1 MDPVSWAGLGLI
13 VVLTLASALL
23 VLAESAALELS
34 RSSLADM
41 GHAPDRATA
50 RLLVLLENRFRFWVS
65 ARMGSTIL
73 IFASAALA
81 ATTVGDELGIALSSR
96 AGGVVLAI
104 ALLAVVHAGIARVAP
119 RILAQRYPSQL
130 AHKLSMLVFA
140 QYLLFIPA
148 TRLFERLLSPAEQQA
163 WQGPDPED
171 EAVIEA
177 VEEGAREGSIDE
189 LDVEMITN
197 VIALG
202 DRVVRQVMTPR
213 PDIVAVSI
221 TTPLRDALQTAYD
234 RGVSRL
240 PVYDGDLDEVIGTI
254 HVRDGLA
261 ALLEPTQATDLHSL
275 TREPVYVPDSKF
287 ADQLFREMQAANTH
301 MVIVV
306 NEYGDTAG
314 LVTIEDLLEEIVGE
328 IEDEYDTPE
337 VSIEPM
343 GPGRTVVDAGLPI
356 TDLNEELDL
365 NLPADDVDTLG
376 GLAFNAFGRVP
387 AVGDSVNVGGTTLR
401 VHEIMENRIT
411 RLEIRR
417 AARTNDDENQAGE

>member
-1 MDPVSWAGLGLI
+1 LGPVSWAGLGLI
-13 VVLTLASALL
+13 VTLTLASALL
-23 VLAESAALELS
+23 VLAENAALELS
-34 RSSLADM
+34 RASLANI
-41 GHAPDRATA
+41 GRAPERSTA

-73 IFASAALA
+73 VFASAALA

-96 AGGVVLAI
+96 VGGVVLAI
-104 ALLAVVHAGIARVAP
+104 AILAVVHAGTARVAP

-130 AHKLSMLVFA
+130 SHKLSILIFA

-148 TRLFERLLSPAEQQA
+148 TRMLERLLSPAEQQA

-202 DRVVRQVMTPR
+202 DRVARQVMTPR
-213 PDIVAVSI
+213 PDIVAVSVN
-221 TTPLRDALQTAYD
+221 TPLRDALQTAYD

-240 PVYDGDLDEVIGTI
+240 PVYDGDLDTVMGVI

-261 ALLEPTQATDLHSL
+261 ALLEPSQAADLRTL
-275 TREPVYVPDSKF
+275 VREPVYVPDSKF
-287 ADQLFREMQAANTH
+287 ADQLFREMQAAKMH

-337 VSIEPM
+337 ISIEPL
-343 GPGRTVVDAGLPI
+343 GSGRAVVDAGLPI
-356 TDLNEELDL
+356 TDLNQELDL
-365 NLPADDVDTLG
+365 NLPADDVDTVG
-376 GLAFNAFGRVP
+376 GLAFSAFGRVP
-387 AVGDSVNVGGTTLR
+387 AVGDSVDISGATLR
-401 VHEIMENRIT
+401 VHEIIENRIT
-411 RLEIRR
+411 RLEIHRTLD
-417 AARTNDDENQAGE
+417 TNDDENQASE